1 MNIKI
6 LGSGCPRCI
15 QLYDA
20 VKKAADEMG
29 LDYTIEKVTDM
40 NKIMEYGVVMTP
52 ALIVDEEVKLAG
64 KVASVN
70 AAKKYLQ
77 K

>member
-6 LGSGCPRCI
+6 LGSGCSRCI

-20 VKKAADEMG
+20 VKKAADELG
-29 LDYTIEKVTDM
+29 LDYTIEKVMDM

-52 ALIVDEEVKLAG
+52 ALVVDEKVLLTG
-64 KVASVN
+64 KVASVSVL
-70 AAKKYLQ
+70 KRYLQ